1 VRGKQRL
8 PSADAEGRSLRAR
21 VEPMAVRPLRDRR
34 YVVETEGGTY
44 VVDLEAGTCTCPDHA
59 IRGAR
64 CKHLRRVAIE
74 VTEGRVPAPGERR
87 ATCAV
92 CGRGTFVPATAAGP
106 ALCDRH
112 AFAAGD
118 VARDRERGSLL
129 VVVAARDARADAVR
143 TDEGRL
149 VSEYE
154 TNAAYGRHEP
164 VFDCVYLAS
173 LPVADDAADVG
184 GAKRYSFPASRLRR
198 LPDAESPGRLRL
210 RGTTADA
217 DGGADADAGTHT
229 PRSARATLVG

>member
-1 VRGKQRL
+1 
-8 PSADAEGRSLRAR
+8 
-21 VEPMAVRPLRDRR
+21 MAVRPLRDRR

-44 VVDLEAGTCTCPDHA
+44 VVDLEAATCTCPDHA

-92 CGRGTFVPATAAGP
+92 CGRETLVPTTAAGP

-112 AFAAGD
+112 AFAVGD
-118 VARDRERGSLL
+118 VARDRETGSLL

-173 LPVADDAADVG
+173 ASRIAGDVVDVDVD

-198 LPDAESPGRLRL
+198 LRDVDSPVRLRL
-210 RGTTADA
+210 RGADT
-217 DGGADADAGTHT
+217 DTDAESDAGTDRAA
-229 PRSARATLVG
+229 PPAESAQPTLAG

>member
-1 VRGKQRL
+1 
-8 PSADAEGRSLRAR
+8 
-21 VEPMAVRPLRDRR
+21 MAVRPLRDRR

-59 IRGAR
+59 IRHAR

-92 CGRGTFVPATAAGP
+92 CGRETFVPTTAAGP

-112 AFAAGD
+112 AFAVGD
-118 VARDRERGSLL
+118 VARDRETGSLL
-129 VVVAARDARADAVR
+129 VVVAARAARADAVR

-173 LPVADDAADVG
+173 VPVAGDVVDVDVD
-184 GAKRYSFPASRLRR
+184 GANRYSFPTSRLRR
-198 LPDAESPGRLRL
+198 LPDADPSVRLRL
-210 RGTTADA
+210 RLHGTAADRDA
-217 DGGADADAGTHT
+217 EAEAESDGGGR
-229 PRSARATLVG
+229 PPGSAQATLVG